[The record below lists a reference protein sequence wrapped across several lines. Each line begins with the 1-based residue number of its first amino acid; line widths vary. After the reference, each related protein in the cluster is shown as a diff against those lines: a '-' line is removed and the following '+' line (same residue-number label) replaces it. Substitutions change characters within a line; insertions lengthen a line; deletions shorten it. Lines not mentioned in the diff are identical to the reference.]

1 MMQNYVE
8 LSAEVIIWQNRQ
20 IDKILLNFLGL
31 AKLSV
36 KVVSTGKI
44 KHLGFP

>member
-1 MMQNYVE
+1 MMQNYVK

-20 IDKILLNFLGL
+20 IDKFLLNFTGLG
-31 AKLSV
+31 KLSV